1 MQPEQASTEKNS
13 KPQYKE
19 LRRLLM
25 ELSQNGQ
32 LLSNVRLDQCTVVVN
47 AEMFI
52 DSHMKYLDHI
62 QRVSDSGKRFNY
74 NIVKPYFERLLKYY
88 EIISKKE

>member
-1 MQPEQASTEKNS
+1 MEDATKDRIS
-13 KPQYKE
+13 YKE

-32 LLSNVRLDQCTVVVN
+32 LLSNVRIDRCTVICD
-47 AEMFI
+47 AEKFI
-52 DSHMKYLDHI
+52 DSHVKYLDHI
-62 QRVSDSGKRFNY
+62 QRISDEKKRFNY

-88 EIISKKE
+88 EIVSEKK